1 MFLITEWRKHMNT
14 FVRLYNKRPAGLNGL
29 AQHHPAFGSPA
40 ELDDLFAGFFRP
52 HASAETATAEMRLD
66 VIENEQAY
74 IVSAAIAGAKKEDIQ
89 LDVDKNT
96 ISISVDIK
104 RETASQENAEGARA
118 LQSERLFGKAT
129 RRFSVATE
137 IDEAAVEAKYADG
150 ILTLTLPK
158 KAPPQAKRINIS

>member
-1 MFLITEWRKHMNT
+1 MNT

-29 AQHHPAFGSPA
+29 AQHHLGLGTPA

-52 HASAETATAEMRLD
+52 HATADTSKASAEIRLD
-66 VIENEQAY
+66 VTENAQTF
-74 IVSAAIAGAKKEDIQ
+74 VVHAAIAGAKKEDIQ
-89 LDVDKNT
+89 LDIDKNT

-104 RETASQENAEGARA
+104 QDVTAKEG
-118 LQSERLFGKAT
+118 ERTLHTERQFGKAT

-158 KAPPQAKRINIS
+158 KVPPQAMRINIS